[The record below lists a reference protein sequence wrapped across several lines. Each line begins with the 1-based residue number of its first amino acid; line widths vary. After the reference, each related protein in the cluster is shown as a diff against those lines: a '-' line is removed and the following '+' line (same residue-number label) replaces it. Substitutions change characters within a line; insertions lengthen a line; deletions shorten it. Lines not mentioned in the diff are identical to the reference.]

1 MTPDREP
8 DRAEPGG
15 GSTGPGGGSSGD
27 DGEELTVVVGA
38 SAPEASLRSCLA
50 ALEEQRAGTQ
60 VVVVE
65 AHPSSDALKD
75 RYPWAEFLT
84 RPGSLVPE
92 LWREGIDRARG
103 RIVALTI
110 AQMIPASDWVDTV
123 VRAHDRHDAVGGAID
138 PAEDLRLVDWAE
150 YFCRYARDMA
160 PFEPAARED
169 IAGDN
174 ASYKRELLVEER
186 EHLRTGFWEPV
197 IHPVLRRR
205 GVELWHTPEMLVRQ
219 GRSNGFLAFAAQR
232 WAHGRRYARQRGE
245 DFTRTRHAIGVL
257 GAPAVPFLMTLRVLR
272 SVFAKGRFRGRLI
285 AALPLVLAL
294 NTVWALAEARGHLKH
309 LLGR

>member
-1 MTPDREP
+1 MTPAREP
-8 DRAEPGG
+8 GRAGKSDGSPDPGT
-15 GSTGPGGGSSGD
+15 GSPGDGD
-27 DGEELTVVVGA
+27 EELTVVVGA

-50 ALEEQRAGTQ
+50 ALEGQRAGTQ

-65 AHPSSDALKD
+65 AHPSSEAVKE
-75 RYPWAEFLT
+75 RFPWAEFLT
-84 RPGSLVPE
+84 CPDALVPE

-110 AQMIPASDWVDTV
+110 AQMIPAPDWVETV
-123 VRAHDRHDAVGGAID
+123 VRAHDEHDAVGGAID
-138 PAEDLRLVDWAE
+138 PGEDLRLVDWAE
-150 YFCRYARDMA
+150 YFVRYSREMA

-174 ASYKRELLVEER
+174 ASYKRALLVEER

-245 DFTRTRHAIGVL
+245 DFTRRRHALGAL

-285 AALPLVLAL
+285 AALPLVFAL
-294 NTVWALAEARGHLKH
+294 NTVWALAEARGHLEH
-309 LLGR
+309 LIGR